1 MTDRNGAGK
10 ERTAWQQKIYDLQVE
25 LGVGAEEG
33 LFCCQYFEEC
43 DGSVRSGIGRKG
55 DWAYVGSRYGEASVG
70 GKPARVL
77 FVGIDRPFKGEK
89 GERSF
94 LDYWETQEGWRN
106 SALNPDPTNL
116 HMVGVKVV
124 LKHLLDGVRAE
135 DRCEQFA
142 LVNAVLCGAVAA
154 RGARRPL
161 METRSSFMMERN
173 CQEHMKQFLQHLEP
187 DILIAQGRK
196 TAPKGVY
203 RLLTSGTAEQWHF
216 ASKSEWDKRYR
227 RVDVVAGEIGGRRVW
242 GVLMA
247 HPRFYGPKGLLREG
261 SVSFPEEL
269 TKAFGLI
276 RDRHAS

>member
-1 MTDRNGAGK
+1 MTDRNAVGK

-33 LFCCQYFEEC
+33 LFSCQYFEEC
-43 DGSVRSGIGRKG
+43 NGSVGSGIGRKG

-77 FVGIDRPFKGEK
+77 FVGIDRPFKGEE

-94 LDYWETQEGWRN
+94 LDYWKTQQEWRN
-106 SALNPDPTNL
+106 SALNPDPKNL

-142 LVNAVLCGAVAA
+142 LVNAVLCGAAAA
-154 RGARRPL
+154 RGARGRL
-161 METRSSFMMERN
+161 MNTVSSSVMKRN
-173 CQEHMKQFLQHLEP
+173 CREHMKRFLQRLEP
-187 DILIAQGRK
+187 DIVIAQGK
-196 TAPKGVY
+196 GAPAGVH
-203 RLLTSGTAEQWHF
+203 RLLTSGTAERWHF
-216 ASKSEWDKRYR
+216 ASKSDSHKRYR
-227 RVDVVAGEIGGRRVW
+227 HVDVVAGEIEGRRVW

-247 HPRFYGPKGLLREG
+247 HPRYYGQKGLLREG
-261 SVSFPEEL
+261 SVSTPEEL
-269 TKAFGLI
+269 AKAFELI
-276 RDRHAS
+276 RDRHAG

>member
-1 MTDRNGAGK
+1 MTDRNATGK

-94 LDYWETQEGWRN
+94 LDYWETQKGWRN

-142 LVNAVLCGAVAA
+142 LVNAVLCGAAAA
-154 RGARRPL
+154 RGVRGPL
-161 METRSSFMMERN
+161 MTTKSSSMMKRN
-173 CQEHMKQFLQHLEP
+173 CREHMRRFLQQLEP
-187 DILIAQGRK
+187 DIVIAQGK
-196 TAPKGVY
+196 GAPAGVY
-203 RLLTSGTAEQWHF
+203 RLLTSRTAEQWHF
-216 ASKSEWDKRYR
+216 ASKSDSHERYR
-227 RVDVVAGEIGGRRVW
+227 HVDVVAGEIGGRRVW

-247 HPRFYGPKGLLREG
+247 HPRYYGQKGLLREE
-261 SVSFPEEL
+261 SVSTPEEL
-269 TKAFGLI
+269 AKAFELI
-276 RDRHAS
+276 RDRHTG

>member
-1 MTDRNGAGK
+1 MTAKNETGA

-43 DGSVRSGIGRKG
+43 SGSVGIGRKG

-70 GKPARVL
+70 GKRARVL
-77 FVGIDRPFKGEK
+77 FVGIDRPFKGKE

-94 LDYWETQEGWRN
+94 LDYWKTQQEWRN
-106 SALNPDPTNL
+106 SALNPDPKNL

-142 LVNAVLCGAVAA
+142 LVNAVLCGAAAA
-154 RGARRPL
+154 RGVRGPL
-161 METRSSFMMERN
+161 MTTKSSSMMKRN
-173 CQEHMKQFLQHLEP
+173 CREHMKRFLQRLEP
-187 DILIAQGRK
+187 DILIAQGK
-196 TAPKGVY
+196 GAPAGVY
-203 RLLTSGTAEQWHF
+203 QLLTSRKAAQWHF
-216 ASKSEWDKRYR
+216 ASKSDSHKRYR
-227 RVDVVAGEIGGRRVW
+227 HVDVVAGEIGGRRVW

-247 HPRFYGPKGLLREG
+247 HPRFYGLKGLLREG
-261 SVSFPEEL
+261 SVSAPEEL
-269 TKAFGLI
+269 EKAFELI
-276 RDRHAS
+276 RDRHAG